1 VSVVQ
6 EEYDEPSSLDGW
18 PGDFRLGLAG
28 YGFGG
33 HRTLWLRNMLHDRET
48 RNGLPLAFV
57 ENLKI
62 VLRKVAY
69 RTFL

>member
-1 VSVVQ
+1 MNGRAWTAGRGGF
-6 EEYDEPSSLDGW
+6 PAG
-18 PGDFRLGLAG
+18 AG

-33 HRTLWLRNMLHDRET
+33 HRTLWLRNMLHNREFQ
-48 RNGLPLAFV
+48 NGLPLMLV

-69 RTFL
+69 RTFW